1 MTMAQLIQFFDERL
15 QEIESYLQL
24 LEDIEVET
32 HSGPPKLGKNEKT
45 ITTQQQKILYS
56 GVFLQLYSLVEAC
69 IVQCLDS
76 VTEAAAQNDNYIPG
90 DLSKELRR
98 EWVRVVA
105 RTHVNMSYE
114 KRLDNALHLC
124 NQLVDSL
131 PISEFKIEKGS
142 SGNWDDLAIENVAE
156 RLGFKLNVDQ
166 DTNSEIKKNVKDDLG
181 SLVLIKTQR
190 NSLAHGNISFVE
202 CGENFTV
209 SDLRNLTDRTASYLR
224 EVVQSFVNHIEN
236 HQYLIPEKRPH
247 S

>member
-1 MTMAQLIQFFDERL
+1 MAQLIQFFDERL

-32 HSGPPKLGKNEKT
+32 HSGPPKLGKDGKT

-76 VTEAAAQNDNYIPG
+76 VPEAAAQNDSYIPG

-105 RTHVNMSYE
+105 RTHADVPYE

-124 NQLVDSL
+124 NQLVNSL

-142 SGNWDDLAIENVAE
+142 GNWDDLAIEDVAK

-166 DTNSEIKKNVKDDLG
+166 NTNSEIKKNVKNDLG

-224 EVVQSFVNHIEN
+224 EVVQLFVSHIEN
-236 HQYLIPEKRPH
+236 HQYLIPEKRPN